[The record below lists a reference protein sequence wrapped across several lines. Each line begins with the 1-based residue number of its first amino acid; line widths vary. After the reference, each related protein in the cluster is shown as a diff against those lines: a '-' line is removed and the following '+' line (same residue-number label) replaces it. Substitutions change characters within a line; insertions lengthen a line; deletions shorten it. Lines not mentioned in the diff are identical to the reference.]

1 MIRLLIVDDH
11 SVVRA
16 GLRQILSETGDIV
29 VAAEAGDGPT
39 AIEQLRDGAFDV
51 VVLDISLPGR
61 SGVEVL
67 KRIKAEWPR
76 LPVLILSTYP
86 EEQYAVRLLRNG
98 AGGYLTKES
107 APESLVQAV
116 RKLAAGGRY
125 ISARVAEL
133 LASEVALG
141 DGAERAARLSDRE
154 HEILRLLGAGR
165 SVSDIARALSLSV
178 KTVSTYRTRLLRKLG
193 LRTNADLIRY
203 ALDRRLID

>member
-1 MIRLLIVDDH
+1 MTRVLIVDDH
-11 SVVRA
+11 AVVRA
-16 GLRQILSETGDIV
+16 GLRQILAEAGDIV
-29 VAAEAGDGPT
+29 VTGEAGDGPA
-39 AIEQLRDGAFDV
+39 AIELLRGGTFDV

-67 KRIKAEWPR
+67 KRIKAEWPK

-86 EEQYAVRLLRNG
+86 EEQYAVRLLRSG
-98 AGGYLTKES
+98 AGGYLSKEG

-133 LASEVALG
+133 LASEVVLG
-141 DGAERAARLSDRE
+141 DGAARVAELSDRE

-165 SVSDIARALSLSV
+165 SVSEIARALSLSV

-203 ALDRRLID
+203 AIDQRLID